1 MPERLQ
7 KLLARAGVASRRA
20 AEALIREGRVTVNG
34 AVVSELGSKADPLTD
49 DVRVD
54 GERLHG
60 ERRRVLVFH
69 KPPQVVTT
77 LSDPDG
83 RPTVRD
89 FLPQTM
95 ERVFPVGR
103 LDFQSS
109 GLLLLTN
116 DGDLAARLLH
126 PRYRIPRSYRVKVSG
141 HPNEAALVRLRRGV
155 RLDDGVTGPA
165 QVDVESK
172 LPNKT
177 WLRITIREGRN
188 REIRRMCEAV
198 GHLVDKLVRLRFGPI
213 DLGRLPP
220 GRWREVRPDEEEAL
234 REAVGLGSRK
244 PRGARRGARSK
255 PRSAIARGAARAPTD
270 DGSQPRR

>member
-1 MPERLQ
+1 MAERVQ
-7 KLLARAGVASRRA
+7 KVLARAGVASRRA
-20 AEALIREGRVTVNG
+20 AEVLIREGRVTVNG
-34 AVVSELGSKADPLTD
+34 AVVSELGSKADPLAD

-60 ERRRVLVFH
+60 VRSRVLVFH

-77 LSDPDG
+77 LSDPEG

-89 FLPQTM
+89 YLPQTM

-116 DGDLAARLLH
+116 DGDLAVRLLH

-141 HPNEAALVRLRRGV
+141 HPNETALVRLRRGV

-177 WLRITIREGRN
+177 WLRVTIREGRN

-220 GRWREVRPDEEEAL
+220 GRWRELRPDEEERL
-234 REAVGLGSRK
+234 RDAVGLGSRRA
-244 PRGARRGARSK
+244 RGSRRAA
-255 PRSAIARGAARAPTD
+255 PRSRRA
-270 DGSQPRR
+270 